1 MKPELWL
8 IAGPNGSGK
17 TTFYRERLSDH
28 IPIFVNADEIAQGLG
43 RDPDNAAQTDYRAVE
58 IAEER
63 RQELI
68 REGKTFAAETVFSHS
83 SKLDLLKQ
91 AKAAGYVTYLVF
103 VATTT
108 PNINIERVAYRV
120 RRGGHNVPTDKIVSR
135 YERSLSNLVRAMP
148 LADTIY
154 VLDNS
159 EPSRPHRL
167 VMTIQQGQTTFLA
180 EDTPTWLRRILPN

>member
-28 IPIFVNADEIAQGLG
+28 IPIFVNADEIARGLG
-43 RDPDNAAQTDYRAVE
+43 RDPDNAAQTDYRAAE

-108 PNINIERVAYRV
+108 PNINIERVAHRV
-120 RRGGHNVPTDKIVSR
+120 RRGGHNVPTDKIISR
-135 YERSLSNLVRAMP
+135 YERSLENLVRAMP

-167 VMTIQQGQTTFLA
+167 VMTIQQGQTTFFA